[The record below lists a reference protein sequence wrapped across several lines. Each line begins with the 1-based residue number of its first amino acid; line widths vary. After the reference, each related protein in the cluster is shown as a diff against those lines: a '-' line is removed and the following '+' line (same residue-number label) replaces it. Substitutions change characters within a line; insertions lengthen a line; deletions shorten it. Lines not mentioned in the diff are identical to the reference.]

1 MTEYMNLAVREVMT
15 AHPRVESP
23 DTTMDKV
30 MELFEEEDFNHL
42 PILEKGVLVGIISKS
57 DVLLLSCAFP
67 LDDPERRK
75 AANKTLFAK
84 LLAHEVMTRQV
95 VRLRPDMKVGVA
107 AGIFLEN
114 LFQAMPVVDDQD
126 QLVGIVSWVDLV
138 RVAYRA

>member
-15 AHPRVESP
+15 SHPRVERP

-30 MELFEEEDFNHL
+30 MEIFEAEDFNHL
-42 PILEKGVLVGIISKS
+42 PILDKGVLVGIISKS

-75 AANKTLFAK
+75 AANKALFAK

-95 VRLRPDMKVGVA
+95 VRLRPDMKVSVA

-138 RVAYRA
+138 RVAYRT

>member
-15 AHPRVESP
+15 SHPRVVGP
-23 DTTMDKV
+23 ATTMDKV

-42 PILEKGVLVGIISKS
+42 PVIEDGTLVGIISKS

-75 AANKTLFAK
+75 AANKALFAK

-95 VRLRPDMKVGVA
+95 VRLRPEMKVSVA

-114 LFQAMPVVDDQD
+114 LFQAMPVVDDRD

-138 RVAYRA
+138 RVAYRV

>member
-1 MTEYMNLAVREVMT
+1 MTEYMNLAVSEVMT
-15 AHPRVESP
+15 SHPRVESP

-30 MELFEEEDFNHL
+30 MEIFEEEDFNHL
-42 PILEKGVLVGIISKS
+42 PILENGVLVGIISKS

-75 AANKTLFAK
+75 ATNKALFAK

-95 VRLRPDMKVGVA
+95 VRLRPDMKVSVA

-126 QLVGIVSWVDLV
+126 QLVGIVSCVDLV
-138 RVAYRA
+138 RVAYRT